1 MDGELVG
8 VNLAVVL
15 GAQNIGFAVPVNKVA
30 QMLEG
35 QETSPLKEK

>member
-8 VNLAVVL
+8 INLAVVL
-15 GAQNIGFAVPVNKVA
+15 GAQNIGFAIPVNKVL

-35 QETSPLKEK
+35 QQKSQEAPK

>member
-8 VNLAVVL
+8 INLAVVL
-15 GAQNIGFAVPVNKVA
+15 GAQNIGFAVPVSKVL

-35 QETSPLKEK
+35 LQKSQEATK